1 MTKFRAGDMVFLPR
15 TAGNVPGSKG
25 VVKVVRAT
33 PTGYVARVL
42 TATGY
47 REFDVSQLRH
57 LKPH

>member
-1 MTKFRAGDMVFLPR
+1 MVFLPR
-15 TAGNVPGSKG
+15 TTGNVPGSKG